1 MKARSII
8 AILLTL
14 LFTFACSAQE
24 KIESKAD
31 TSIVSEADAA
41 KAALN
46 VGATM
51 PSFTLKD
58 AKGESVAS
66 SDLLKKGN
74 LVVVFYRGAWCPFCN
89 LYLKKLQD
97 RSADIAAAGG
107 NLVAI
112 SVENPD
118 RSAGVVKKDELTF
131 TVLSDPNLDVAR
143 KFGIVYQLADAT
155 NEQYKSH
162 GLDLAKYNETAKA
175 ELPLAVTYVVK
186 KDGTISYAFIETD
199 YKKRADPD
207 EVIKNLE
214 AIR

>member
-1 MKARSII
+1 MRLKFITAII
-8 AILLTL
+8 FTL
-14 LFTFACSAQE
+14 VFTFACFGQE
-24 KIESKAD
+24 KAD
-31 TSIVSEADAA
+31 ASIITEADAA
-41 KAALN
+41 KAALK
-46 VGATM
+46 VGAKM
-51 PSFTLKD
+51 PSFELKD
-58 AKGESVAS
+58 AKGESVTS

-97 RSADIAAAGG
+97 RSADIVAAGG

-118 RSAGVVKKDELTF
+118 RSAGVVKKNELAF
-131 TVLSDPNLDVAR
+131 TVLSDPNLDIAR

-155 NEQYKSH
+155 NEQYISH
-162 GLDLAKYNETAKA
+162 GLDLAKYNSTSKA
-175 ELPLAVTYVVK
+175 ELPLAVTYVVR

-214 AIR
+214 AIK